1 MRAPEAKRPTPD
13 RLGPE
18 RADSAPH
25 IASDVASGTASRG
38 ADPLR
43 MATGADLRRDGSSTV
58 VLAALG
64 AGLLWAAYPPLQWS
78 PIAWIALWP
87 WFGLIEWPRS
97 FRRRDYALLYGS
109 GLLFWLAALHW
120 LRLPHWSTA
129 FGWVALSAYLAVYV
143 PLFVGFTRTAI
154 RDLRL
159 PLPIAAAVIW
169 MGLEVCRGNI
179 LTGFGMAN
187 LGHTQY
193 RWIFLIQSADLFG
206 DYGVGG
212 LIVAVSAC
220 LYGAVPWD
228 GAALRLCGWKR
239 GPTPV
244 GNESRIHFPRRPWPS
259 RLLGLGC
266 GIVVLAAAL
275 WYGRHRLDALGDWPT
290 GDTVKVALIQGS
302 VDIRLDDGP
311 EKMERIHRHYWS
323 LSQEV
328 ARAHRDIDVMIW
340 PETVYGGF
348 LYESDQE
355 AALPPAEELGGM
367 SEAEFRAASA
377 AAVRESRR
385 AMERLAANLGAGLI
399 LGVET
404 QAFEK
409 TGRKF
414 YNSAA
419 FIAKEPEVKTFI
431 AKESDVETAVEAGDR
446 PAPSGSSGVTA
457 NGFRYRYAGRFD
469 KMHLVM
475 FGEYVPFAER
485 LPWIQAITPLSR
497 GTTPG
502 RHAAVF
508 EIKSLRFSPNI
519 CFESAVP
526 QAVGNQVRELVARGQ
541 EPDVLV
547 NLTNDGWFWGSSE
560 LDMHLICGV
569 FRGLENRKPFLVAA
583 NTGFS
588 AVIDPAGRIL
598 QQGPRRAPGPLVAEV
613 SGSPLQ
619 APYRV
624 WGPVFNSLWV
634 ALTLLAGLSQPAVSA
649 VRRLLLG
656 RRIGTPG
663 FRC

>member
-1 MRAPEAKRPTPD
+1 MRAPEAKGPSLDLPR
-13 RLGPE
+13 PE
-18 RADSAPH
+18 RADAAAD
-25 IASDVASGTASRG
+25 IASRG
-38 ADPLR
+38 ADPR
-43 MATGADLRRDGSSTV
+43 RIGTGAEIGRAGRIAVL
-58 VLAALG
+58 LAALG
-64 AGLLWAAYPPLQWS
+64 AVLLWAAYPPLQWS
-78 PIAWIALWP
+78 AIAWLALWP
-87 WFGLIEWPRS
+87 WFCLIESPRS
-97 FRRRDYALLYGS
+97 FRRRDYAVLYGA
-109 GLLFWLAALHW
+109 GLLFWLAVLHW
-120 LRLPHWSTA
+120 LRLPYWATA

-159 PLPIAAAVIW
+159 PLPIGAAVIW
-169 MGLEVCRGNI
+169 MGLEVCRGNL

-187 LGHTQY
+187 LAHTQY
-193 RWIFLIQSADLFG
+193 RWISLIQCADLFG
-206 DYGVGG
+206 DYGLGG
-212 LIVAVSAC
+212 LMVAVSAC
-220 LYGAVPWD
+220 LYVAVPWD
-228 GAALRLCGWKR
+228 RAALLFRRQKR
-239 GPTPV
+239 GPTPA
-244 GNESRIHFPRRPWPS
+244 GSETPTHIPGRPWPS

-266 GIVVLAAAL
+266 GIVTLAAAL
-275 WYGRHRLDALGDWPT
+275 LYGQYRLDALGGWPT

-302 VDIRLDDGP
+302 EDIRLDDGP
-311 EKMERIHRHYWS
+311 EKMERIHRHYLG

-348 LYESDQE
+348 LYESDQ
-355 AALPPAEELGGM
+355 APALPPAKELGGM
-367 SEAEFRAASA
+367 SEAEFRAALA
-377 AAVRESRR
+377 AAVRESRL
-385 AMERLAANLGAGLI
+385 AMERLAANLGTSLI

-404 QAFEK
+404 KAFEK

-419 FIAKEPEVKTFI
+419 FIAKEPVVKT
-431 AKESDVETAVEAGDR
+431 ADEARDQ
-446 PAPSGSSGVTA
+446 PANSGSTGVTA
-457 NGFRYRYAGRFD
+457 GNFRYRYAGRFD

-475 FGEYVPFAER
+475 FGEYVPFADR

-508 EIKSLRFSPNI
+508 EIKGLRFSPNI

-526 QAVGNQVRELVARGQ
+526 QAIGNQVRELAARGQ

-598 QQGPRRAPGPLVAEV
+598 QQGPRRAPGPLIAEV
-613 SGSPLQ
+613 SGSPPQ

-624 WGPVFNSLWV
+624 WGPVINSLWV
-634 ALTLLAGLSQPAVSA
+634 ALTLLTGLLQPAVSS

-656 RRIGTPG
+656 RRVGTPG
-663 FRC
+663 FRN